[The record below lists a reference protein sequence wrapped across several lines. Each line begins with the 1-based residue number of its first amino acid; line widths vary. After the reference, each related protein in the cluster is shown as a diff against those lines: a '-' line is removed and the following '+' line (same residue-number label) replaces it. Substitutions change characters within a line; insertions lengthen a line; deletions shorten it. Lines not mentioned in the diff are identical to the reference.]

1 MVTITS
7 PKSVYVDNND
17 SSTYTLKWTAVT
29 GQTAF
34 EVLYKLRTS
43 DTWQTAGKILSTDTS
58 YDLRQIYSLLGID
71 FQEISYKL
79 CVYTTVTSENV
90 TSTGYEYSEVYQLIF
105 NQGPSG
111 ELNIYSGGATTS
123 YPVFSKVSNP
133 NLEYLNINSNGIKKI
148 PLVPESS
155 PLASKMAVKTP
166 KGIRFIAGKTTNI
179 RDYYTSQGTPVGYF
193 SAYVNQYYNTYTYYS
208 YITSYRYYTAPNT
221 YSSYSYPSAYR
232 YYTAPNTYGYYSYV
246 TSYRYYTA
254 PNTYS
259 SYSYPSAYR
268 YYTAPNTYGYYYY
281 ATGAYTSYK
290 ATIYSYYKYSYS
302 FVNRTYVS
310 WSYGYSYG
318 AYGYGGHV
326 SGTNYGYSVWVPG
339 TYVVEGYKTEETTY
353 GYYTYRTEGF
363 SYSVSTPGGTFYGYA
378 YRSIPE
384 FHSTTPSYTTVYKYD
399 KTYYYYSYYNVK
411 VYAGAYYIKTYKYLT
426 TPSAYAYKYYV
437 TSYKYLSEPNTYA
450 YNSKVTGSVN
460 TSYNYYYIT
469 KN

>member
-1 MVTITS
+1 M
-7 PKSVYVDNND
+7 
-17 SSTYTLKWTAVT
+17 
-29 GQTAF
+29 
-34 EVLYKLRTS
+34 
-43 DTWQTAGKILSTDTS
+43 
-58 YDLRQIYSLLGID
+58 
-71 FQEISYKL
+71 
-79 CVYTTVTSENV
+79 
-90 TSTGYEYSEVYQLIF
+90 
-105 NQGPSG
+105 
-111 ELNIYSGGATTS
+111 
-123 YPVFSKVSNP
+123 
-133 NLEYLNINSNGIKKI
+133 
-148 PLVPESS
+148 
-155 PLASKMAVKTP
+155 
-166 KGIRFIAGKTTNI
+166 
-179 RDYYTSQGTPVGYF
+179 
-193 SAYVNQYYNTYTYYS
+193 
-208 YITSYRYYTAPNT
+208 
-221 YSSYSYPSAYR
+221 
-232 YYTAPNTYGYYSYV
+232 
-246 TSYRYYTA
+246 
-254 PNTYS
+254 
-259 SYSYPSAYR
+259 
-268 YYTAPNTYGYYYY
+268 
-281 ATGAYTSYK
+281 
-290 ATIYSYYKYSYS
+290 
-302 FVNRTYVS
+302 NRTYVS

-450 YNSKVTGSVN
+450 YNYYVTSYKYLTTPSAYAYKYYVTSYKYLSEPNTYAYNSKVTGSVN